1 MTRRKGDITS
11 NIIHRIYATPTNMK
25 SNKVKI
31 TAIVSF
37 PLYILAAIACAGGLP
52 DEPENWDRPVP
63 EDALKAD
70 SWRKGSDNLYLHD
83 FGDYNGDKILD
94 YASIMIS
101 KDKRKEGL
109 LVYLSHTETS
119 GEWRVLDIYPRTF
132 RADGDVFMAMETM
145 PPGHYETVFCFNIDE
160 NEQCLAEIDIP
171 NDSISYFRFASSDRL
186 FWWNDKKNDFDIF
199 WVSD

>member
-1 MTRRKGDITS
+1 M
-11 NIIHRIYATPTNMK
+11 N

-31 TAIVSF
+31 TAIALF
-37 PLYILAAIACAGGLP
+37 PLYILVAMAYADDIP
-52 DEPENWDRPVP
+52 EEPENWNKPVP
-63 EDALKAD
+63 ENALKVD
-70 SWRKGSDNLYLHD
+70 PWRNDSDNLYLHD

-109 LVYLSHTETS
+109 LVYLGHTES
-119 GEWRVLDIYPRTF
+119 FGEWRVLDVLPRTLKT
-132 RADGDVFMAMETM
+132 DNHVFMGMKTL
-145 PPGHYETVFCFNIDE
+145 PSGHYETAFCSNLDDSG
-160 NEQCLAEIDIP
+160 QCFTEINIP
-171 NDSISYFRFASSDRL
+171 NDSISYFRLASSSRI